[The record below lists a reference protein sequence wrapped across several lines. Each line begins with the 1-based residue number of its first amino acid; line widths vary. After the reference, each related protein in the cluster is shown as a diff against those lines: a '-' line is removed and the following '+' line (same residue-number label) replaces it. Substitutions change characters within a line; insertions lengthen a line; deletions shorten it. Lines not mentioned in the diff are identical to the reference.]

1 MMIIDYCPS
10 TLAEGFHTY
19 SPSAIKQL
27 FDGQSVSHFLNED
40 DAPVL
45 TGVKA
50 EVVMR
55 RISVS
60 GAQEKFPA
68 VVDGGRIRIAG
79 DEEQS
84 TFILKPYPWDEQLL
98 NRKQIPAN
106 EHLTMQIASQV
117 YGIRTAANGL

>member
-1 MMIIDYCPS
+1 MKIIDYCPS

-60 GAQEKFPA
+60 GAQE
-68 VVDGGRIRIAG
+68 
-79 DEEQS
+79 
-84 TFILKPYPWDEQLL
+84 
-98 NRKQIPAN
+98 
-106 EHLTMQIASQV
+106 
-117 YGIRTAANGL
+117 